1 MHHPRVLLLK
11 GTIPIVAI
19 FLILTFLYFYYNYI
33 DSQDGSK
40 MCQGACV
47 LWAKAALA
55 AKLSPPLWLFA
66 HSLESLVRI
75 FLVLI

>member
-55 AKLSPPLWLFA
+55 ACFPLLYGCLPILLKVWYGSF
-66 HSLESLVRI
+66 
-75 FLVLI
+75 